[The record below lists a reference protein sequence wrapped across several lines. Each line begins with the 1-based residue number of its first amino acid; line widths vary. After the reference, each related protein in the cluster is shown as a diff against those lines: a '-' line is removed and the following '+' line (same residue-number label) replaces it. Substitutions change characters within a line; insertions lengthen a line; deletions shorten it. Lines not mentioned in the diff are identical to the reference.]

1 MSGRY
6 YNAKST
12 VSMPLVLFLCM
23 KLDKKKKKAQKLF
36 GREKKVAIDKL
47 KK

>member
-1 MSGRY
+1 MLACY

-23 KLDKKKKKAQKLF
+23 KLDKKKKTQKLF
-36 GREKKVAIDKL
+36 GRKKKVAIDKL